1 MKTSRAR
8 SLSSDLLPSVLCWAL
23 GQATSDEELDR
34 WWRQH
39 KQLITDLSE
48 ADRARLVMVG
58 REARARIKA
67 EPTSKTA
74 SFTRH

>member
-1 MKTSRAR
+1 MRTSRAR

-23 GQATSDEELDR
+23 GQATSDEELDA

-39 KQLITDLSE
+39 KQLIAALTA

-58 REARARIKA
+58 REVRARIKA
-67 EPTSKTA
+67 GPTSKTA
-74 SFTRH
+74 SYTRR